1 MSTKTSKA
9 GPGARGSK
17 VKNPTTNPKKLSAKR
32 SGTKRSSVKKSGS
45 AMSATRGL
53 HGGRRKSV

>member
-1 MSTKTSKA
+1 MKGENRT
-9 GPGARGSK
+9 GK
-17 VKNPTTNPKKLSAKR
+17 VKNSDTNTNPHSSKR
-32 SGTKRSSVKKSGS
+32 GGTKKSSIKKSGS